1 MPYFRLYYRFDVEKE
16 VVCMYDALISLIGTP
31 PSGSEILIYIF
42 ACIFALFLL
51 DSVTSLFVA
60 IFNRRR

>member
-1 MPYFRLYYRFDVEKE
+1 
-16 VVCMYDALISLIGTP
+16 MYNALVNLIGSP
-31 PSGSEILIYIF
+31 PNGSEILIYIF

>member
-1 MPYFRLYYRFDVEKE
+1 
-16 VVCMYDALISLIGTP
+16 MYDAIVSLVGVP
-31 PSGSEILIYIF
+31 PAGSEILIYIF
-42 ACIFALFLL
+42 ALIFALFLL

>member
-1 MPYFRLYYRFDVEKE
+1 
-16 VVCMYDALISLIGTP
+16 MYDALVNLIGTP
-31 PSGSEILIYIF
+31 PSGSEILIYIL
-42 ACIFALFLL
+42 ACLFALFLL